1 MTSRIKNWLGHTLT
15 RKFTVLLVG
24 FLALQALQLGVGV
37 FGILHI
43 GEQAAGLVNEAGRQR
58 YRTLLL
64 GTLARQAVSDGAW
77 TAQRQ
82 ERFVA
87 VAKDYERSF
96 VEFERRA
103 TLAGSTPQLRTM
115 LVAAR
120 QNWQQTLRPLLMQI
134 DPTRPELAH
143 ATLRRYELLAPEQV
157 TRLDR
162 IVSWF
167 DQQIVR
173 DTRNLALFQ
182 GAILGLSLLLGIFG
196 FVMTRFWVTRPLKHL
211 VAATQAIAAGA
222 DGQRIAVATQDEL
235 GALAGA
241 FNQMAGAVEQRTAQL
256 NALNQVAI
264 TINSSANLQNV
275 TNEIMYS
282 GIQLTGAQ
290 AACIAFYNP
299 GTGRFTEW
307 VTHGLSENCIKNL
320 TFPSGSLADEAFTTA
335 SSAGAYILSND
346 RSQTP
351 HKLSQL
357 LRDEGIKCL
366 VCLAL
371 TSHANR
377 LGVVYFYRTDRDLFT
392 QEEIA
397 LLTTFARMA
406 AEAIDNRRLHERL
419 TDEAHTDA
427 LTGLFNRREFDARL
441 VEERQRARRHG
452 KSFALMMIDID
463 RFKHINDDYGHPA
476 GDAVLI
482 VMAEVLKQQFRDVDI
497 VARYGGEEF
506 VVILPEITS
515 ESALQ
520 VAERVRSAIASISF
534 PLAGGLESAVTASI
548 GISYCADGEASPQI
562 MVARADQALYRA
574 KQSGRN
580 RVELCLV
587 NGAALVTG
595 E

>member
-1 MTSRIKNWLGHTLT
+1 MTSRIKTWLGHTLT
-15 RKFTVLLVG
+15 RKFTVLLAG

-82 ERFVA
+82 GRFIA
-87 VAKDYERSF
+87 VAKEYERSF

-103 TLAGSTPQLRTM
+103 ALAGSAPQLRTM
-115 LVAAR
+115 LAAAR
-120 QNWQQTLRPLLMQI
+120 ENWQQTLRPLLMRV

-157 TRLDR
+157 ARLDR

-167 DQQIVR
+167 DQQIVK

-182 GAILGLSLLLGIFG
+182 GAILGLSLLLGIIG
-196 FVMTRFWVTRPLKHL
+196 LVMTRFWVTRPLNHL
-211 VAATQAIAAGA
+211 VVATQAIAAGA
-222 DGQRIAVATQDEL
+222 GGQRVAVATQDEL

-241 FNQMAGAVEQRTAQL
+241 FNQMASAVEQRTAQL

-264 TINSSANLQNV
+264 TITSSANLQNV
-275 TNEIMYS
+275 TNEIMRS

-290 AACIAFYNP
+290 AACIAFYNA

-307 VTHGLSENCIKNL
+307 VTHGLSESCIKNL
-320 TFPSGSLADEAFTTA
+320 TFPSGGLADETFTTT
-335 SSAGAYILSND
+335 SAGAYILSND
-346 RSQTP
+346 RPQTP

-357 LRDEGIKCL
+357 LRGEGIKCL
-366 VCLAL
+366 VCLPL

-392 QEEIA
+392 LAEIA
-397 LLTTFARMA
+397 LLTTFARLA

-419 TDEAHTDA
+419 TGEAHTDP
-427 LTGLFNRREFDARL
+427 LTGLFNRREFDTRL
-441 VEERQRARRHG
+441 VEEHQRARRHG

-482 VMAEVLKQQFRDVDI
+482 VMAEVLKQQFRDVDVI
-497 VARYGGEEF
+497 ARYGGEEF

-515 ESALQ
+515 ESAQQ

-534 PLAGGLESAVTASI
+534 PLAGGPENEVTASI
-548 GISYCADGEASPQI
+548 GISYCADGEASPQL